1 MNTYTNQKYTGLSLS
16 VCAYMFLQE
25 DTYISYPYSVLGWIS
40 LEADSIIWIEKE
52 KFVWEVIPGITSRG
66 AGREESLN
74 SCLIQRVTAIG
85 SWDSLSAHRWVQN
98 APQCNPTWGAK
109 KLGSLSIGFHL
120 LWLKAVLKD
129 FHAETPPS
137 SIHPPG
143 LRTSPLSENSTGSE
157 DFQQEAVSVYGILSA
172 EGMRSRHWQYL
183 L

>member
-1 MNTYTNQKYTGLSLS
+1 MNAEPKDKKENTLGKHPWRIIMSTLPMNTYTNQKYTGLSLS

-98 APQCNPTWGAK
+98 APQCNPT
-109 KLGSLSIGFHL
+109 
-120 LWLKAVLKD
+120 
-129 FHAETPPS
+129 
-137 SIHPPG
+137 
-143 LRTSPLSENSTGSE
+143 
-157 DFQQEAVSVYGILSA
+157 
-172 EGMRSRHWQYL
+172 
-183 L
+183 